1 MKVKEINSKCNRN
14 KIICILEKG
23 FSKIALPDG
32 YVIDITSCDD
42 GCYITTNDLEKDI
55 GEINKYV
62 GLPIYEVILDN
73 NYIEKGFK
81 LCKCKIT
88 THCKYDYD
96 YKCIFWNVESI
107 TGDNK
112 VIEVE

>member
-1 MKVKEINSKCNRN
+1 MS

-23 FSKIALPDG
+23 FSKISLPNG

-42 GCYITTNDLEKDI
+42 GCYITTKDI
-55 GEINKYV
+55 ENDINEINKYI

-73 NYIEKGFK
+73 NKIEKGLK
-81 LCKCKIT
+81 LCECKIT
-88 THCKYDYD
+88 THCRYDNE
-96 YKCIFWNVESI
+96 YKCIFWNTKSI
-107 TGDNK
+107 TDDNM